1 VVDKLGKEANNGRIK
16 ITLNE
21 NGGGFMFI
29 FSSGNQES
37 FYEMQDKIN
46 RKLRSLRRLG
56 LVLAAVLV
64 VLGIVLLFCPQS
76 VVLWIERGIAVILG
90 LVGIVEILDYLSTS
104 ALFRQSLTIVRG
116 LFDLL
121 IAVLLLRA
129 DAEMVIT
136 VFAVLL
142 GVSAI
147 VIGIHKL
154 DYAMKLNYFRVEG
167 SGMAIAGGVLSVI
180 AGICFLISPLSSAI
194 VLTTLI
200 AAYCILGGIALFIE
214 MLSFKNR

>member
-1 VVDKLGKEANNGRIK
+1 
-16 ITLNE
+16 
-21 NGGGFMFI
+21 MFI

-56 LVLAAVLV
+56 LVLAVALV

-129 DAEMVIT
+129 DAEMVR
-136 VFAVLL
+136 LCRN
-142 GVSAI
+142 SAL
-147 VIGIHKL
+147 V
-154 DYAMKLNYFRVEG
+154 DR
-167 SGMAIAGGVLSVI
+167 
-180 AGICFLISPLSSAI
+180 
-194 VLTTLI
+194 
-200 AAYCILGGIALFIE
+200 
-214 MLSFKNR
+214 

>member
-1 VVDKLGKEANNGRIK
+1 
-16 ITLNE
+16 
-21 NGGGFMFI
+21 MFI

-56 LVLAAVLV
+56 LVLAVALV

-129 DAEMVIT
+129 DAEVVIT

>member
-1 VVDKLGKEANNGRIK
+1 
-16 ITLNE
+16 
-21 NGGGFMFI
+21 MFI
-29 FSSGNQES
+29 FSSCSQES
-37 FYEMQDKIN
+37 FYEMQNKIN
-46 RKLRSLRRLG
+46 RKLRSLRRMGLG
-56 LVLAAVLV
+56 LAAALV
-64 VLGIVLLFCPQS
+64 VLGIALLFCPQS

-167 SGMAIAGGVLSVI
+167 SGMAMAGGVLSVI

-200 AAYCILGGIALFIE
+200 AAYCILGGIALFVE

>member
-1 VVDKLGKEANNGRIK
+1 
-16 ITLNE
+16 
-21 NGGGFMFI
+21 MFI

-64 VLGIVLLFCPQS
+64 VLGIVLLFCPRS

-214 MLSFKNR
+214 MLSFRNR

>member
-1 VVDKLGKEANNGRIK
+1 
-16 ITLNE
+16 
-21 NGGGFMFI
+21 MFI
-29 FSSGNQES
+29 FSSGSQES
-37 FYEMQDKIN
+37 FYEMQNKIN
-46 RKLRSLRRLG
+46 RKLRSLRRMGLG
-56 LVLAAVLV
+56 LAAALV
-64 VLGIVLLFCPQS
+64 VLGIALLFCPQS

-116 LFDLL
+116 LFNLL

-167 SGMAIAGGVLSVI
+167 SGMAMAGGVLSVI

-200 AAYCILGGIALFIE
+200 AAYCILGGIALFVE

>member
-1 VVDKLGKEANNGRIK
+1 
-16 ITLNE
+16 
-21 NGGGFMFI
+21 MFI

-56 LVLAAVLV
+56 LVLAVALV

>member
-1 VVDKLGKEANNGRIK
+1 
-16 ITLNE
+16 
-21 NGGGFMFI
+21 MFI

-56 LVLAAVLV
+56 LVLAVALV

-214 MLSFKNR
+214 MLSFRNR

>member
-1 VVDKLGKEANNGRIK
+1 
-16 ITLNE
+16 
-21 NGGGFMFI
+21 MFI
-29 FSSGNQES
+29 FSSGSQES
-37 FYEMQDKIN
+37 FYEMQNKIN
-46 RKLRSLRRLG
+46 RKLRSLRRMGLG
-56 LVLAAVLV
+56 LAAALV
-64 VLGIVLLFCPQS
+64 VLGIALLFCPQS

-167 SGMAIAGGVLSVI
+167 SGMAMAGGVLSVI

>member
-1 VVDKLGKEANNGRIK
+1 
-16 ITLNE
+16 
-21 NGGGFMFI
+21 MFI
-29 FSSGNQES
+29 FSSGSQES
-37 FYEMQDKIN
+37 FYEMQNKIN
-46 RKLRSLRRLG
+46 RKLRSLRRMGLG
-56 LVLAAVLV
+56 LAAALV
-64 VLGIVLLFCPQS
+64 VLGIALLFCPQS

-167 SGMAIAGGVLSVI
+167 FGMAIVGGVLSVI
-180 AGICFLISPLSSAI
+180 AGICFLISPLNSAI

>member
-1 VVDKLGKEANNGRIK
+1 
-16 ITLNE
+16 
-21 NGGGFMFI
+21 MFI

-56 LVLAAVLV
+56 LVLAVALV

-200 AAYCILGGIALFIE
+200 AAYCILGGIALFVE

>member
-1 VVDKLGKEANNGRIK
+1 
-16 ITLNE
+16 
-21 NGGGFMFI
+21 MFI
-29 FSSGNQES
+29 FSSGSQES
-37 FYEMQDKIN
+37 FYEMQNKIN
-46 RKLRSLRRLG
+46 RKLRSLRRMGLG
-56 LVLAAVLV
+56 LAAALV
-64 VLGIVLLFCPQS
+64 VLGIALLFCPQS

-167 SGMAIAGGVLSVI
+167 SGMAMAGGVLSVI

-214 MLSFKNR
+214 MLSFRNR

>member
-1 VVDKLGKEANNGRIK
+1 
-16 ITLNE
+16 
-21 NGGGFMFI
+21 MFI
-29 FSSGNQES
+29 FSSGSQES
-37 FYEMQDKIN
+37 FYEMQNKIN
-46 RKLRSLRRLG
+46 RKLRSLRRMGLG
-56 LVLAAVLV
+56 LAAALV
-64 VLGIVLLFCPQS
+64 VLGIALLFCPQS
-76 VVLWIERGIAVILG
+76 GVLWIERGIAVILG

-167 SGMAIAGGVLSVI
+167 SGMAMAGGVLSVI

-200 AAYCILGGIALFIE
+200 AAYCILGGIALFVE

>member
-1 VVDKLGKEANNGRIK
+1 
-16 ITLNE
+16 
-21 NGGGFMFI
+21 MFI

-154 DYAMKLNYFRVEG
+154 DYAMKLYYFRVEG

>member
-1 VVDKLGKEANNGRIK
+1 
-16 ITLNE
+16 
-21 NGGGFMFI
+21 MFI
-29 FSSGNQES
+29 FSSGSQES
-37 FYEMQDKIN
+37 FYEMQNKIN
-46 RKLRSLRRLG
+46 RKLRSLRRMGLG
-56 LVLAAVLV
+56 LAAALV
-64 VLGIVLLFCPQS
+64 VLGIALLFCPQS

-214 MLSFKNR
+214 MLSFRNR

>member
-1 VVDKLGKEANNGRIK
+1 
-16 ITLNE
+16 
-21 NGGGFMFI
+21 MFI
-29 FSSGNQES
+29 FSSGGQES
-37 FYEMQDKIN
+37 FYEMQNKIN
-46 RKLRSLRRLG
+46 RKLRSLRRIGLG
-56 LVLAAVLV
+56 LAVALIA
-64 VLGIVLLFCPQS
+64 LGIALLFCPQS
-76 VVLWIERGIAVILG
+76 VVLWIERGIAVVLG
-90 LVGIVEILDYLSTS
+90 LVGILEIFDYLSTS

-116 LFDLL
+116 MFDLL

-129 DAEMVIT
+129 DPEMVIT
-136 VFAVLL
+136 VFAAVL

-147 VIGIHKL
+147 LIGIHKL

-167 SGMAIAGGVLSVI
+167 SGMAILGGVLSVL

>member
-1 VVDKLGKEANNGRIK
+1 
-16 ITLNE
+16 
-21 NGGGFMFI
+21 MFI

-76 VVLWIERGIAVILG
+76 VVLWLSGELRSFWPGRDH
-90 LVGIVEILDYLSTS
+90 EILDYLSTS

-167 SGMAIAGGVLSVI
+167 FGMAIVGGVLSVI
-180 AGICFLISPLSSAI
+180 AGICFLISPLNSAI

>member
-1 VVDKLGKEANNGRIK
+1 
-16 ITLNE
+16 
-21 NGGGFMFI
+21 MFI
-29 FSSGNQES
+29 FSSGSQES
-37 FYEMQDKIN
+37 FYEMQNKIN
-46 RKLRSLRRLG
+46 RKVRSLRRMGLG
-56 LVLAAVLV
+56 LAAALV
-64 VLGIVLLFCPQS
+64 VLGIALLFCPQS

-167 SGMAIAGGVLSVI
+167 SGMAMAGGVLSVI

-200 AAYCILGGIALFIE
+200 AAYCILGGIALFVE